1 MSEPQ
6 MQKLSGMLKI
16 PIARLGAWEHPAY
29 DYVWFTQKDFEDI
42 KRNFENNEW
51 GFEPYLRYGHARY
64 AGAADGEPATAFL
77 SKIQQEG
84 DVLFGYF
91 KAVDPTVVSEIRD
104 GKYRYAS
111 AELTRNAHGKKIGQ
125 GRIGTVLTAVSLTN
139 APFVPNLPQN
149 QVLSNNVSDE
159 NFFVL
164 NMRETQEMAD
174 QATFMQRLSQAFDGL
189 AQLLSQNPFAAKG
202 DMERHGDMEKLAME
216 EKPAPL
222 MPGLKEM
229 CLSMKQGMEE
239 SEEAYSN
246 RMVLSIQGAYGLYLS
261 NGLSEEDFKMAMKYM
276 CSMMEQDEELK
287 PLAQKFTASIF
298 TDTPV
303 YMNGI
308 LVKGRPNQDG
318 KGMVPAAPPEYLSM
332 SERALKM
339 SGDELMQLS
348 NQALSSYEMEAVRD
362 EMAFREA
369 ENREEGCHCEDY
381 SCGRCAQDMSQN
393 LSDGFVPPQAVRAA
407 ARRGLELR
415 KKWGRGGIDT
425 AEAGRQGIGSGV
437 ARARDL
443 AGGSSMPLKTIKR
456 MRSFFARHEKNK
468 SGSAAEGD
476 RGAIAWL
483 LWGGDPGK
491 AWVDGIL
498 RREEKKENL
507 SMGVSTGSMVKWNS
521 SGGMAMGK
529 IVKIVKDGNVPDI
542 PVKIIGSEDDPAAR
556 IQIYRK
562 EDGKLKATDEYVGH
576 KVSTLQA
583 LSQDVAS
590 EERYSGHMPLS
601 KEMMSKSY
609 MELDLASMSDQDCM
623 DYCAQNSYEVFMDD
637 FEDDLMDRD
646 DQQLAQ
652 LTYRARKAL
661 DAEQF
666 AVPEKRKLPIHD
678 ASHVRNALARFNQ
691 TKGLSPEEKESA
703 MRRIRAA
710 ANKFGIEVS
719 EKHTASADAPMS
731 ALYVNGEQVKGVD
744 QSAEMLSSGDRGNNG
759 SETRD
764 YRSMPPHHPQG
775 AVAYLVEALSQGVTA
790 EHQQMLSHDAA
801 GVETPS
807 ASHTTHEEGNHMPE
821 QNEALEARLAELE
834 QKLSQTVSA
843 LEAEQ
848 AEKSAL
854 KNELASLANQAA
866 ASAQEKYE
874 LKLSQRAEAA
884 KRDRIPPVL
893 VDEVVAAVKGAG
905 FDQKLSMGGSETNL
919 SDLLFGILEKLPE
932 ENRVNFTQVGA
943 KQVLSQT
950 VVESPEGGK
959 FVYGNLLA
967 DRFGKAE

>member
-1 MSEPQ
+1 MSFTQTQE
-6 MQKLSGMLKI
+6 LSSMLKI

-29 DYVWFTQKDFEDI
+29 DYVWFTQKDFDDI
-42 KRNFENNEW
+42 RRNFEKNEW

-77 SKIQQEG
+77 SKIEQEN
-84 DVLFGYF
+84 DILFGIF
-91 KAVDPTVVSEIRD
+91 KTVDPTVVNEIRD

-111 AELTRNAHGKKIGQ
+111 AELTRNAPGKKLGQ

-139 APFVPNLPQN
+139 APFVPDLPRN

-159 NFFVL
+159 QFFVL
-164 NMRETQEMAD
+164 NMKETTEMPD
-174 QATFMQRLSQAFDGL
+174 QATFLQRLSLAFDGL
-189 AQLLSQNPFAAKG
+189 SQLLSQNPFAAKG
-202 DMERHGDMEKLAME
+202 DDERHGDMQKLAVE
-216 EKPAPL
+216 ESAAPM

-229 CLSMKQGMEE
+229 CLSMKQGAEE

-246 RMVLSIQGAYGLYLS
+246 RMTLSIQGAYGLYLS
-261 NGLSEEDFKMAMKYM
+261 NGMSEEDFKLAMKQM
-276 CSMMEQDEELK
+276 CSMMEQEEDLK

-303 YMNGI
+303 YKNGI
-308 LVKGRPNQDG
+308 LVKGRPDQSG
-318 KGMVPAAPPEYLSM
+318 TGMKPPALPEYLSM
-332 SERALKM
+332 GEKIVRM
-339 SGDELMQLS
+339 SNEDLMKLS
-348 NQALSSYEMEAVRD
+348 NQEFLSYEVGAAKEELSFRAEEEYEA
-362 EMAFREA
+362 
-369 ENREEGCHCEDY
+369 
-381 SCGRCAQDMSQN
+381 DMHES
-393 LSDGFVPPQAVRAA
+393 LSDGFVPPQSVRAA
-407 ARRGLELR
+407 ARRGLEFR
-415 KKWGRGGIDT
+415 KKFGRGGLDT
-425 AEAGRQGIGSGV
+425 REAGKQGIGSGV

-443 AGGSSMPLKTIKR
+443 ADGSSLPLKTIRR

-468 SGSAAEGD
+468 SGSPAEGD

-491 AWVDGIL
+491 SWVDGIL
-498 RREEKKENL
+498 RQEEKKQEMSN
-507 SMGVSTGSMVKWNS
+507 SKSEMYAMGVGSMVKWGS
-521 SGGMAMGK
+521 SGGTAMGK
-529 IVKIVKDGNVPDI
+529 VVGIVKNGNVPGI
-542 PVKIIGSEDDPAAR
+542 PVKITGSPDDPAAR

-562 EDGKLKATDEYVGH
+562 EDGKLKSTDEYVGH

-583 LSQDVAS
+583 LSQESIS
-590 EERYSGHMPLS
+590 EERYTGHMEKMPNEMLS
-601 KEMMSKSY
+601 MKHMD
-609 MELDLASMSDQDCM
+609 LDLASMSDMDCM
-623 DYCAQNSYEVFMDD
+623 DYCCANNYEIFMDD
-637 FEDDLMDRD
+637 FEDELMDRND
-646 DQQLAQ
+646 EQLAQ
-652 LTYRARKAL
+652 LTYRARKSL
-661 DAEQF
+661 DADQF

-691 TKGLSPEEKESA
+691 TKDLTPGEKESA

-719 EKHTASADAPMS
+719 ERHTASADANLS
-731 ALYVNGEQVKGVD
+731 ALYVNGEQVKGAP
-744 QSAEMLSSGDRGNNG
+744 QGSEMLSNQGDRGNNG

-764 YRSMPPHHPQG
+764 YRPMPPHHPQG
-775 AVAYLVEALSQGVTA
+775 AVAYLVEALSQGVAA
-790 EHQQMLSHDAA
+790 EQQQMLSTDAA

-807 ASHTTHEEGNHMPE
+807 ASHTTHEEGIHMPE

-854 KNELASLANQAA
+854 KNERDALANQAA
-866 ASAQEKYE
+866 ATAQEKYE

-893 VDEVVAAVKGAG
+893 VDEVVSAVRNAG
-905 FDQKLSMGGSETNL
+905 FEQKLSMGGSETNL
-919 SDLLFGILEKLPE
+919 SDLLFGLLDKLPE
-932 ENRVNFTQVGA
+932 ENRVNFNQVGA
-943 KQVLSQT
+943 KQVLSQS
-950 VVESPEGGK
+950 VQVEPEGGK